1 MIFYFITKLQALIR
15 YQLFLRGLIFLYVG
29 VIIILPLS
37 ALFWKLSQQPIQDV
51 FPLITSDVAL
61 DAYKLTFGSALLAA
75 LINSVFG
82 LILAWILVRYDF
94 PGKQFANGLID
105 IPLAIPGVVV
115 GITLISLY
123 SPAGSLGQFFEPDSF
138 FGQFLQ
144 IFGIEEVNLTSS
156 LIGILLAQIF
166 VTLPFVVRTVQPV
179 LTEFDQEIEEAAMIL
194 GATPWQCFW
203 KVIFP
208 QILPALLTGFSLAL
222 ARGIGEF
229 GVVFL
234 ISGNI
239 PNETLMA
246 TVYIYQRL
254 EQFDFAGAT
263 AVAIVLLIFALILLV
278 CAGILQ
284 RWSNRYSD
292 NTLEIS

>member
-1 MIFYFITKLQALIR
+1 MILNFITKLQALIR
-15 YQLFLRGLIFLYVG
+15 YQLFLRGLVFVYVG
-29 VIIILPLS
+29 LIIILPLG
-37 ALFWKLSQQPIQDV
+37 ALFWKVTQQPLQDI
-51 FPLITSDVAL
+51 FPLITSNIAL

-75 LINSVFG
+75 LINSIFG

-94 PGKQFANGLID
+94 PSKKFANGLID

-123 SPAGSLGQFFEPDSF
+123 SPGGIIGGLFEPERFLGQFF
-138 FGQFLQ
+138 QR
-144 IFGIEEVNLTSS
+144 FGIEEVNLTAS

-166 VTLPFVVRTVQPV
+166 VTLPFVVRIVQPV
-179 LTEFDQEIEEAAMIL
+179 LTEFDREIEEAAIIL
-194 GATPWQCFW
+194 GANSWQCFW

-263 AVAIVLLIFALILLV
+263 AVAIVLLILALILLF

-292 NTLEIS
+292 NLLEIQ

>member
-1 MIFYFITKLQALIR
+1 MIINFITRLQSLIR
-15 YQLFLRGLIFLYVG
+15 YQLFLRGLVFIYVG
-29 VIIILPLS
+29 LIIILPLS
-37 ALFWKLSQQPIQDV
+37 ALFWKVTQQPLPEL
-51 FPLITSDVAL
+51 FPLITSNIAV

-75 LINSVFG
+75 FINSIFG
-82 LILAWILVRYDF
+82 IILAWILVRYDF
-94 PGKQFANGLID
+94 PAKKFADGLID
-105 IPLAIPGVVV
+105 IPLAMPGVVV
-115 GITLISLY
+115 GITLMSLY
-123 SPAGSLGQFFEPDSF
+123 SPGGVIGGLFEPESF
-138 FGQFLQ
+138 LGQFLQ
-144 IFGIEEVNLTSS
+144 QFGIEEVNLTAS

-179 LTEFDQEIEEAAMIL
+179 LAQFDREVEESAIIL
-194 GATPWQCFW
+194 GANSWQRFW

-208 QILPALLTGFSLAL
+208 QILPAVLTGFSLAL

-263 AVAIVLLIFALILLV
+263 AVAIVLLILALLLLV
-278 CAGILQ
+278 IAGMLQ
-284 RWSNRYSD
+284 KWSNRYNHNS
-292 NTLEIS
+292 LEIF